1 LAKGSSDNTGRMM
14 IDIEKRIDEHEESL
28 SLVHQKVRENLDA
41 QVATMLEQLRE
52 RVGSYLESSV
62 NDSRIANVI
71 GDLREKMESQKRR
84 VETAKD

>member
-1 LAKGSSDNTGRMM
+1 MM